1 MVSIGNA
8 TPQTNPGAQVS
19 HSIPHL
25 HGWSRLISSIGVIE
39 RDHSTRHEGACGPID
54 VQIVVDRR
62 RLTNYPKDIVFT
74 VKTKPATIYVLIA
87 QESLALVLPAFPTYI
102 TLPTER

>member
-1 MVSIGNA
+1 VPKG
-8 TPQTNPGAQVS
+8 V
-19 HSIPHL
+19 HSIYGSL
-25 HGWSRLISSIGVIE
+25 ALRRDGLGVE
-39 RDHSTRHEGACGPID
+39 RDHSARHEGACGPID

-74 VKTKPATIYVLIA
+74 VKAKPATIYAPIA

-102 TLPTER
+102 TSPSER